1 MSDKQKEQSVVEKA
15 QQQPVRMSVSQPLLQ
30 GAIDI
35 LQTLPFSQVADVLL
49 ALQKDIKVSTGDK

>member
-1 MSDKQKEQSVVEKA
+1 MSDDKKETPAVEKK
-15 QQQPVRMSVSQPLLQ
+15 QQPVRMSVSQPLLQ